1 MKQNLNIKNVNPYD
15 LSERDFTRL
24 NEITQDMWAE
34 WIWEFVQCKCCWK
47 MMGKKDIFWHLSKD
61 VYDRTVKQIM
71 AILKVKEIGCIY
83 CKWETDLVY
92 GDDNTQNIK
101 ARLLDSEHST
111 LIVCE
116 NSSWEIVWYMDWYVD
131 DLDTIFARELKYH
144 YEYVWIDEIK
154 NRVNKILRWTPQ
166 KLISFSSLWLISWY
180 WNFFN
185 IFEIYKKF
193 SQSLPL
199 DFINVPWITEL
210 DRNNNLYFIY
220 KNMLSISL
228 WLSDNNETKTKIA
241 NTWENYA
248 SDIVVFEKPLENFTK
263 SFNVWIRD
271 FLKMSKSITVN
282 Q

>member
-71 AILKVKEIGCIY
+71 AILKVKEISCIY

-228 WLSDNNETKTKIA
+228 WLSDDNETKTKIA